1 MSRIQVPTEK
11 ETLEFLSYAS
21 SINNLWSAF
30 NNFNQNNSDET
41 YRSFQLMYSDI
52 VGILKEYTE
61 SPAFKKIIKV
71 VDFSKNLTILDRLT
85 DNVEKFS
92 EDSKNNNGYVSKSL
106 IIDIFADTALLGDAL
121 LDYQKTIKEDGVIT
135 EKE

>member
-1 MSRIQVPTEK
+1 M
-11 ETLEFLSYAS
+11 
-21 SINNLWSAF
+21 
-30 NNFNQNNSDET
+30 
-41 YRSFQLMYSDI
+41 
-52 VGILKEYTE
+52 
-61 SPAFKKIIKV
+61 

>member
-61 SPAFKKIIKV
+61 SPAFKKITKV

>member
-61 SPAFKKIIKV
+61 SPAFKK
-71 VDFSKNLTILDRLT
+71 N
-85 DNVEKFS
+85 
-92 EDSKNNNGYVSKSL
+92 Y
-106 IIDIFADTALLGDAL
+106 
-121 LDYQKTIKEDGVIT
+121 
-135 EKE
+135 